1 VRHFTHGLL
10 LFLVRLACVR
20 HAACVDSEPGSKS
33 RLKPRLSCH
42 PDGGRSGST
51 TPAQSLLRAYYLPC
65 ENDQAKP
72 DRLSRLARS
81 TLLSKILMADRLSG
95 AAWIEA
101 RTVTSGLSSNLLRDA
116 NFTLYSGHGHFCAN
130 LLNLSKFRCH
140 VKLRFRGNQGY
151 NYTSTAGRFS
161 CLFDRLQRQKFPA
174 AEGRTAQ
181 KFQTTTSD

>member
-10 LFLVRLACVR
+10 HFLVRLACVR
-20 HAACVDSEPGSKS
+20 HAASVDSEPGSNS
-33 RLKPRLSCH
+33 RLKPSCRPLRRRSEKDRLV
-42 PDGGRSGST
+42 R
-51 TPAQSLLRAYYLPC
+51 ASLRKTCYLPC

-130 LLNLSKFRCH
+130 LLNLSKFRCY